1 MAFDTQTVT
10 IKGAELLA
18 AATAQDKLIIVGCD
32 VTQTYMTQAQAV
44 NISARPANPFSNTT
58 TVTQVGS
65 NSNHINS
72 RVYFRAGENTGG
84 DANTLFLYAHKQSDP
99 TNDFVIFVASAE
111 TPFHLPV
118 IGDVVDEWETA
129 LDIVY
134 NINADAVGYAEQ
146 STYCTLSE
154 FNLLKERTVTTHK
167 EGEPTQGD
175 NQTIYGDKTFNGSV
189 TCADWLTA
197 RTGMVSYL
205 DIDIECEEEK
215 HGIKFILPELPEATI
230 MADEADGGTIY
241 IDVPITEFGEK
252 IVVGGKTNGL
262 FCTYAVNDNRA
273 SALIEFENTPTVSPQ
288 IYLSE
293 ATTNSSRDDYLS
305 LTVSEIE
312 ISAES
317 ILINSGGL
325 FTQNLTVNGTST
337 LKGVVTIG
345 TTGSISTNLIV
356 HGASQTDV
364 LAVGDA
370 GNNGILTVH
379 GQTNLVDVTIGS
391 TGDTSSHLTLYGAAH
406 IERLTVGPYGSVAT
420 NLSVNGASEFGNVT
434 ANSIVV
440 GTSGTT
446 ATTFSVNGKSVFGNT
461 EISASGEIA
470 VKDSGSISRVKIS
483 DSGISLF
490 RNSSSSSFSVLASD
504 GSVVSSSTVT
514 CGGVVVTGQFSG
526 GVQSGGSISVKNSSQ
541 NTVVSISGETVSTG
555 SVYVGNSSQN
565 AYMHSNEIAVNN
577 TTTGRSVNISPD
589 GISGIAPTN
598 TNGTTL
604 NVPVG
609 GIIGVYAIGEGPI
622 GTRAVGETLTV
633 SSNSLRTCRW
643 DCLNGNWIADT
654 NFYVPAGTYKTITG
668 FYDNTPVG
676 SQGIGG
682 LVLLIRT
689 A

>member
-44 NISARPANPFSNTT
+44 NISSRPANPFSNTT

-65 NSNHINS
+65 NANHINS

-84 DANTLFLYAHKQSDP
+84 DANTLFLYGHKQSDP
-99 TNDFVIFVASAE
+99 TNDFVIFIASAE

-118 IGDVVDEWETA
+118 VGDVVDEWETA

-134 NINADAVGYAEQ
+134 TINADAVGYAEQ

-175 NQTIYGDKTFNGSV
+175 IQTIYGDKTFNGDV
-189 TCADWLTA
+189 ICANWLAA
-197 RTGMVSYL
+197 RNGMTSYL
-205 DIDIECEEEK
+205 DIDIECEEDK
-215 HGIKFILPELPEATI
+215 HGIKFILSELPDATI

-252 IVVGGKTNGL
+252 IVVGGKDNGL

-312 ISAES
+312 INAES
-317 ILINSGGL
+317 ILVNTGGL
-325 FTQNLTVNGTST
+325 FVQNLTANGTST

-345 TTGSISTNLIV
+345 TSGSTSTNLIV
-356 HGASQTDV
+356 NGASQTDV
-364 LAVGDA
+364 LSVGDA
-370 GNNGILTVH
+370 GNNGIFTVH
-379 GQTNLVDVTIGS
+379 GQTNLRDVTIGN
-391 TGDTSSHLTLYGAAH
+391 TGDTSLHLVLYGAAH
-406 IERLTVGPYGSVAT
+406 IENLTVGPYGSIAT

-440 GTSGTT
+440 GTSGAT
-446 ATTFSVNGKSVFGNT
+446 ATTFSVNGTSVFGNI
-461 EISASGEIA
+461 ELNASGEIA
-470 VKDSGSISRVKIS
+470 VKDSGSVSRVKIS
-483 DSGISLF
+483 DSGIGLWK
-490 RNSSSSSFSVLASD
+490 NGSSQTFSVLSSD
-504 GSVVSSSTVT
+504 GSVVSSSTVM
-514 CGGVVVTGQFSG
+514 CGDLNVVGQFSG

-577 TTTGRSVNISPD
+577 TTTGRSVIISAD
-589 GISGIAPTN
+589 GVYGTFPTSSG
-598 TNGTTL
+598 GSSL
-604 NVPVG
+604 SVPIG
-609 GIIGVYAIGEGPI
+609 GIVGVYAVGEGPV
-622 GTRAVGETLTV
+622 GTRYVGETLTV
-633 SSNSLRTCRW
+633 SANSIQTCRW
-643 DCLNGNWIADT
+643 DCLNGKWIADSL
-654 NFYVPAGTYKTITG
+654 YIPAGTYKTITG
-668 FYDNTPVG
+668 FYDNSSPGTPGV
-676 SQGIGG
+676 GG